1 MSISVVAE
9 QLNRQS
15 QNKNI
20 SWEYETK
27 GDGGAD
33 KGVPTESRISG
44 LASPRRCP
52 HPPLF
57 VNFSIM
63 LLLYFRMLLCIDII
77 FSSTCHSPV
86 LTSIDQYRF
95 FKKIY
100 RNVLYV
106 YLSKCREQHECKNH
120 LHKCKYDRYNK
131 YVFIT
136 FLMCRV

>member
-1 MSISVVAE
+1 MSISVVAA

-52 HPPLF
+52 HPPF
-57 VNFSIM
+57 CEFFNNATVIFPYAIM
-63 LLLYFRMLLCIDII
+63 
-77 FSSTCHSPV
+77 H
-86 LTSIDQYRF
+86 
-95 FKKIY
+95 
-100 RNVLYV
+100 
-106 YLSKCREQHECKNH
+106 
-120 LHKCKYDRYNK
+120 RYH
-131 YVFIT
+131 F
-136 FLMCRV
+136 